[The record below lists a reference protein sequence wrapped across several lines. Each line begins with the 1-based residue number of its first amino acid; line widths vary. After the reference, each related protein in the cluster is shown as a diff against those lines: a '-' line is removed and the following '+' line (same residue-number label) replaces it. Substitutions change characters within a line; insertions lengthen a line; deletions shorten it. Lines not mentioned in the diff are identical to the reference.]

1 MACMEPATDLQVS
14 ICSDVITT
22 DTEGENDVEARYAH
36 GLAAVLSSACFVTF
50 KKIFERNIFN
60 IWYQETKV

>member
-1 MACMEPATDLQVS
+1 MKLNQELCNKFIGMACMKPAIYRFLFALTLL
-14 ICSDVITT
+14 T

-50 KKIFERNIFN
+50 
-60 IWYQETKV
+60 